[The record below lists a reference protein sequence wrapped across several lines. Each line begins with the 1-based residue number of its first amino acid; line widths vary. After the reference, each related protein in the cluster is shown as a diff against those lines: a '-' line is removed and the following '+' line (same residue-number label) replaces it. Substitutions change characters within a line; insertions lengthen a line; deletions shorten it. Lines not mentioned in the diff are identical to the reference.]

1 MATNQGNSPFA
12 RVAYLRMSKPQERDA
27 EIMRHS
33 LFGGRINLHNLIEV
47 ACTRS
52 SLELHFI
59 KQAYNSRFNSN
70 LEQDMG
76 TKLNSGFKEIL
87 LAVMKSSQYYAGK
100 ADTSMAM
107 CDAKTLY
114 EAVETG
120 KTIDQRSIVLIMSQR
135 NTGQIKAILSSYRQ
149 LYGHEF
155 SKAIKQSKCG
165 QFGKELRVMIRC
177 IQNPGK
183 FFAKQLRMKSGD
195 GRELLIRVVV
205 TRSGIDIKD
214 INNAFTAKTGSS
226 LENLVRREFNNKDSK
241 TNGIVAA
248 ILTGLIRG

>member
-1 MATNQGNSPFA
+1 
-12 RVAYLRMSKPQERDA
+12 
-27 EIMRHS
+27 
-33 LFGGRINLHNLIEV
+33 
-47 ACTRS
+47 
-52 SLELHFI
+52 
-59 KQAYNSRFNSN
+59 
-70 LEQDMG
+70 
-76 TKLNSGFKEIL
+76 
-87 LAVMKSSQYYAGK
+87 MKSSQYYAGK